1 MLDSLRTRT
10 ETRRKARDIYGAVVT
25 QARKE
30 GFYAD
35 LGVPDTPVGRF
46 EMVALHLFLALEGL
60 RGAAVPEALSRM
72 LVEAF
77 VIDMDDSLRELGTG
91 DLSVPK
97 KVKRAAAAFY
107 ERNLAY
113 RAAIEAADKDLLTGA
128 LTEYVYAGVAAAE
141 AGDLAQYVRNAAA
154 VLARP
159 DAVGA
164 LAKGQAFE
172 AVNGAEGEGA

>member
-1 MLDSLRTRT
+1 M
-10 ETRRKARDIYGAVVT
+10 
-25 QARKE
+25 E

-60 RGAAVPEALSRM
+60 RKAGAPEALSRM

-107 ERNLAY
+107 ERNMAY
-113 RAAIEAADKDLLTGA
+113 RGALDAADADLLAGA
-128 LTEYVYAGVAAAE
+128 LTEYVYAGAPVVE
-141 AGDLAQYVRNAAA
+141 AGELARYVRRAGAALA
-154 VLARP
+154 RADAADVLAAGRGFVP
-159 DAVGA
+159 VEGA
-164 LAKGQAFE
+164 K
-172 AVNGAEGEGA
+172 GEGA

>member
-1 MLDSLRTRT
+1 M
-10 ETRRKARDIYGAVVT
+10 T

-60 RGAAVPEALSRM
+60 RGAAVPEALSRV
-72 LVEAF
+72 LVETF

-113 RAAIEAADKDLLTGA
+113 RAALEVADKDLLAGA
-128 LTEYVYAGVAAAE
+128 LTEYVYSGAAVAE
-141 AGDLAQYVRNAAA
+141 AGELARYVRHAAA
-154 VLARP
+154 ALSRSDAADVLA
-159 DAVGA
+159 A
-164 LAKGQAFE
+164 GQGFG